1 MRKFLGIL
9 AMAGLVMFG
18 AGAATNSASAQGL
31 DVRVG
36 VGGPAPHVRV
46 VQDRYERPRHYERR
60 WDGDRRWRSERR
72 VYQRPPMRTVCRT
85 VMRERMRP
93 NGVVVRRPVEV
104 CRRVV
109 AGRY

>member
-1 MRKFLGIL
+1 MRNYLGIL
-9 AMAGLVMFG
+9 AMAGLVTFG

-36 VGGPAPHVRV
+36 VGGSAPHVRV
-46 VQDRYERPRHYERR
+46 VEDRYEHRGHYNRGYYGERHMYH
-60 WDGDRRWRSERR
+60 
-72 VYQRPPMRTVCRT
+72 RPPMRTVCRT
-85 VMRERMRP
+85 AMREHMRP

-104 CRRVV
+104 CRREV